1 MKTYMLILIIIC
13 VSIVLIGT
21 IHYLGGRNSQSPEE
35 VNVESEEFR
44 SIKIDA
50 ENAYV
55 AQNYTQAIALYE
67 QALELRPENAEIYND
82 LGSSHYDLG
91 LKYAGPDWPSWKKDL
106 TGASVKEAYA
116 ELDYA
121 IEKTESGYIVL
132 LTDSTEIVK
141 AIQQYVEEK
150 GGTVFPH
157 YGNTDTTLNIL
168 IGSTKDH
175 LMHARWLY
183 LKSIE
188 YKSTYDAPYRNLGS
202 FYMKIGLRDKAINF
216 LLEAKKRAPGD
227 EELAEY
233 LHQFGGDF

>member
-21 IHYLGGRNSQSPEE
+21 IHYLGGRNSQSSEKIDF
-35 VNVESEEFR
+35 ESEEFR

-50 ENAYV
+50 ENAYI
-55 AQNYTQAIALYE
+55 AQDYTHAIELYE
-67 QALELRPENAEIYND
+67 KALDLRPENAEIYND
-82 LGSSHYDLG
+82 LGSSHYDLA

-106 TGASVKEAYA
+106 TGASLKEAYA
-116 ELDYA
+116 ELELA

-132 LTDSTEIVK
+132 LTDSTKIAN
-141 AIQQYVEEK
+141 AIQLYAEEK
-150 GGTVFPH
+150 GGKVFPY
-157 YGNTDTTLNIL
+157 YGNTATTLNIL
-168 IGSTKDH
+168 IGSTRDH

-202 FYMKIGLRDKAINF
+202 FYMKVGLRDRAINF

-227 EELAEY
+227 EELVEY